1 MGIKLSFTF
10 MNAQMLLLPHTAR
23 RKPMQKILCKI
34 AKILLF
40 FMVITHYGTTLTTV
54 SAQAIR
60 GNPLAPI
67 TIVEYVDFQCP
78 ACAQAKKLVDQVLT
92 KYDGKVQLNLKHY
105 PHATH
110 PFAMSAAQVFE
121 VLERQ
126 DEEKAWAFYDLA
138 MAEQSVLKNSNNGL
152 QYLVDK
158 LDLSQ
163 PEKDQLNRDLAD
175 PTIEQAIKNDIAEED
190 NLGFHSTPAFFI
202 NGIHLANERSLDDF
216 SQLIDS
222 LL

>member
-1 MGIKLSFTF
+1 M
-10 MNAQMLLLPHTAR
+10 R
-23 RKPMQKILCKI
+23 KILCKI
-34 AKILLF
+34 AKILLL
-40 FMVITHYGTTLTTV
+40 FMVMIHYGTTLSTV

-67 TIVEYVDFQCP
+67 TIVEYVDLQCP
-78 ACAQAKKLVDQVLT
+78 DCAQAKKLVDQVLT
-92 KYDGKVQLNLKHY
+92 KYDGKVQLKLKHY

-110 PFAMSAAQVFE
+110 PFALVAAQVFE
-121 VLERQ
+121 ALDRQ

-138 MAEQSVLKNSNNGL
+138 MAEQPVLKNGNSGL

-158 LDLSQ
+158 LNLSQ
-163 PEKDQLNRDLAD
+163 PEKDQLNHDLAD
-175 PTIEQAIKNDIAEED
+175 PTIEESIQNNIDEEK
-190 NLGFHSTPAFFI
+190 NLGFHNTPAFFI
-202 NGIHLANERSLDDF
+202 NGIHLTNDPSLDDF